1 MKLNKWKAIVFM
13 QIANALIFILIG
25 FMYYNDESEYRN
37 IILSVCF
44 IGFLA
49 SVYVVIRVYRNN
61 NPKP

>member
-1 MKLNKWKAIVFM
+1 M